1 MTRTA
6 SAACCL
12 TTSEKR
18 PPMPARRAVRR
29 EQPELLTINEAAALL
44 RVHPRTVRRFIED
57 GRLPGYQLGGRVVR
71 VRRDDLTKLLT
82 RIPTAG

>member
-1 MTRTA
+1 
-6 SAACCL
+6 
-12 TTSEKR
+12 
-18 PPMPARRAVRR
+18 MPARRAVRR